1 MKKHLW
7 LLLLGSLF
15 WSFCACREKTPH
27 HTTPPETSGTQTGT
41 ATPSE
46 SSLLTTRA
54 LVTIDYLRVRR
65 QPDLNAAEIGHL
77 RLGET
82 VPLTG
87 EITQFTSPIRLRGL
101 AYQDPWVGVSLPDG
115 KRGWAY
121 GGGLGF
127 RGMEQ
132 SVLAETLNS
141 KRLEHFL
148 GAPLADE
155 LSSYAQ
161 RFNEVR
167 CDSTAFAERQ
177 KKALVLQKQIEK
189 ALNRHFSAGASANLP
204 DFYWL
209 ESNFPAFFV
218 QYDRQNRRLRIFQD
232 YKALAREAKRCPGTT
247 DDALAEWYFS
257 LYPADSLEADFP
269 VYVLDDREQNKHYNT
284 LGDGNTLS
292 VFRKMDILYTTSDLY
307 DELLLQWKARW
318 LKDLKN
324 PDLPFWHAPE
334 DVHSEINAI
343 LGLNSPL
350 FTEEER
356 GFLRSLAVGE

>member
-1 MKKHLW
+1 MKKHFW
-7 LLLLGSLF
+7 LLLLGSLLG
-15 WSFCACREKTPH
+15 SFYACREKTPH
-27 HTTPPETSGTQTGT
+27 HITPPEVSGTQTGT

-46 SSLLTTRA
+46 NSLLTTRA

-77 RLGET
+77 RLGEA

-101 AYQDPWVGVSLPDG
+101 AYQDPWVGLILPDG
-115 KRGWAY
+115 KRGWVY

-132 SVLAETLNS
+132 SVLAETLIK

-148 GAPLADE
+148 GASLAEE
-155 LSSYAQ
+155 LRSYAQ
-161 RFNEVR
+161 HFNEVR

-189 ALNRHFSAGASANLP
+189 ALNRHFSPGKSADLP

-209 ESNFPAFFV
+209 ESNFPTFFV
-218 QYDRQNRRLRIFQD
+218 QYDRQNRRLRIFQN

-247 DDALAEWYFS
+247 DDALADWYFS
-257 LYPADSLEADFP
+257 LYPQDSLEADFP
-269 VYVLDDREQNKHYNT
+269 VYVLNDREQNKRYNT
-284 LGDGNTLS
+284 LGDGKTLA
-292 VFRKMDILYTTSDLY
+292 VFKRMHELYINSDRY
-307 DELLLQWKARW
+307 DELLLQWKTRW
-318 LKDLKN
+318 LNDLKN

-334 DVHSEINAI
+334 DAHSEINAI
-343 LGLNSPL
+343 LALHSPL